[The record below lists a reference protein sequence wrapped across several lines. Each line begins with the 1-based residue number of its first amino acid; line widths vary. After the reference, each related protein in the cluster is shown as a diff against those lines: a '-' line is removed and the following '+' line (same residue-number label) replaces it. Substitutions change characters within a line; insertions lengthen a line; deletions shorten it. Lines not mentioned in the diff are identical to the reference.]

1 MRRHI
6 VVTENKNNSEENIKL
21 INFPLT
27 RGKGG
32 GSELAP
38 SGPVTGI
45 EFLESEHLNFC
56 VLKTFKKKLWSEIGN

>member
-1 MRRHI
+1 MRRHT
-6 VVTENKNNSEENIKL
+6 VVTEKQKNNSEENIKL
-21 INFPLT
+21 IKIPLT

-45 EFLESEHLNFC
+45 ELLESEHLNFLC
-56 VLKTFKKKLWSEIGN
+56 FKNF